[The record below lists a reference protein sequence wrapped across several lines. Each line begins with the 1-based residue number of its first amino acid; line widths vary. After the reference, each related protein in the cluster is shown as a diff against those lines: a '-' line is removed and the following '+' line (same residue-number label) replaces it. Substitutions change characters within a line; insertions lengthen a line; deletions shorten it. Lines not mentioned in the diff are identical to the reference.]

1 MGNSTVATKKN
12 GLKKRMNVP
21 KKRGQKMHWLFL
33 RKRMKNAGLEGIFQK
48 ATSMVLLPVERRRR
62 LEKIMDEP
70 IDLANKVYVRKI

>member
-1 MGNSTVATKKN
+1 MGNSTVATKN

-48 ATSMVLLPVERRRR
+48 ATSMVLLPVEKKKKSG
-62 LEKIMDEP
+62 KIMDEP

>member
-1 MGNSTVATKKN
+1 MGNSTVAKKN

-48 ATSMVLLPVERRRR
+48 ATSMVLLPVERRR